1 MKTALLLLS
10 AITFNLNVYAAD
22 MYDSRWKHEVE
33 SILSCQNTIQGCT
46 AEQELQIASIMGK
59 TTPTQELSRF
69 IKADK
74 QAQPLYIPLDMKNQE
89 LVALAAATSLGVV
102 AFANDRAITDFA
114 IEHKTVMSD
123 PITAV
128 GNFLGREATIP
139 LVAGSYFLGVV
150 YKDNKLKQVALFTV
164 GATIAGQLVTEGA
177 KNLFGRMRPA
187 QSENPYEFFQEKSKS
202 FFSGHTTQAFTIATI
217 VSEMYKDDYPVVPYV
232 AYGLASLTAYAR
244 VYGENH
250 WASDVIT
257 GAIMGTFVTRL
268 FLSFMKQ
275 DKSKENGGF
284 SVSPGIDPLTGT
296 LMVNVNYVP
305 KQKASTLKCAKISDQ
320 IERAKACMAEVMK
333 QK

>member
-1 MKTALLLLS
+1 MKTALLLLG
-10 AITFNLNVYAAD
+10 AITLNFNVYAAD
-22 MYDSRWKHEVE
+22 MYDSPMRIELDK
-33 SILSCQNTIQGCT
+33 IMSCQKSLEGCT
-46 AEQELQIASIMGK
+46 KEQEMQISNIMGK
-59 TTPTQELSRF
+59 AIGPKSLSKF
-69 IKADK
+69 IKEEK
-74 QAQPLYIPLDMKNQE
+74 SFQPVYLPLDLKNQE
-89 LVALAAATSLGVV
+89 LIALAAATSLGVV

-114 IEHKTVMSD
+114 IEHKSIVSD
-123 PITAV
+123 PITTV

-187 QSENPYEFFQEKSKS
+187 QNDNPYEFFQEKSKS

-217 VSEMYKDDYPVVPYV
+217 VSEMYKDEYPVVPYV

-275 DKSKENGGF
+275 DKSKENGGL

-296 LMVNVNYVP
+296 LMVNVKYVP
-305 KQKASTLKCAKISDQ
+305 KQKSYALKCGKIDDQ
-320 IERAKACMAEVMK
+320 VERAKACMAEVMNK
-333 QK
+333 K